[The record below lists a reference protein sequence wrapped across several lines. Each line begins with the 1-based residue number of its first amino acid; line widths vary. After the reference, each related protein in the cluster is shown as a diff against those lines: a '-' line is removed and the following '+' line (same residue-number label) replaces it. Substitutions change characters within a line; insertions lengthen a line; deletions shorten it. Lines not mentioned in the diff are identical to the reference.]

1 MQGDPVDDPSGIYY
15 VPDSQPWCSRHHDGQ
30 YADRTYGGYLEGVV
44 STARE
49 KDDYR
54 RVAAFYGRACP
65 VIDCNVCTSHVG
77 SLSGSQDPLLFIPF
91 RRCQLHD
98 GHAS

>member
-1 MQGDPVDDPSGIYY
+1 MQGTPVADPSGIYY

-54 RVAAFYGRACP
+54 RVAVFHGSTCS
-65 VIDCNVCTSHVG
+65 VTDCKVRISYAGIIPG
-77 SLSGSQDPLLFIPF
+77 SKDPFLFHRV

-98 GHAS
+98 VYAS